1 MNVVRTSWRLRAAAL
16 LALTVLPWSIRA
28 QPPGAPVL
36 PPPCDSVP
44 GYHALDFWLGDWDVS
59 VGTTV
64 VGRDRVERILSGCGV
79 AEHWRSARGDEGYSL
94 FYHDPAAGTW
104 TQVWITGRSTMPGG
118 LKVKHLVHTFAD
130 GGVRFQGTVTPMGG
144 PPYLDR
150 TTLRPLPD
158 RTVRQIID
166 ISRDTGRTWEVRF
179 DAVYRPHGGPNP
191 PDGENDSVLQHVTIE
206 VGELVFDALAAG
218 PAGGPLVILLHGFP
232 QTGMAFA
239 AQLRALGKAGFRA
252 VAPDQRG
259 YSPGARPDAREAYVM
274 GNFVSDVVGIAAAL
288 GYDRFHLV
296 GHDWGGAVAWVT
308 ALRHSER
315 VSTLSVLSTP
325 HFAALAAQRAESTSD
340 QAGRSSYFRRFG
352 APGAELWM
360 LADDMAVLRQ
370 VLAGVP
376 APQRET
382 YLRRFADPATLR
394 AALAWYHVFA
404 PSPTPASVPRPSAPA
419 PAPPIQVPTLYVWG
433 ALDQSFGRAAA
444 EATREHVAGPYTFHV
459 LDDVGHWIPETAPDT
474 VTQLLLAHMRS
485 STGRAR
491 GAK

>member
-1 MNVVRTSWRLRAAAL
+1 VTIRRSSWRLRAAAL
-16 LALTVLPWSIRA
+16 LALTTLPGNLVA
-28 QPPGAPVL
+28 QQPGQPVL
-36 PPPCDSVP
+36 SPPCDSVP
-44 GYHALDFWLGDWDVS
+44 GYHALDFWLGDWEVS

-64 VGRDRVERILSGCGV
+64 VGRDRVERILNGCGV

-104 TQVWITGRSTMPGG
+104 TQVWITGRATMPGG

-158 RTVRQIID
+158 RTVRQLIE
-166 ISRDTGRTWEVRF
+166 ISRDSGRTWEVRF
-179 DAVYRPHGGPNP
+179 DAVYRPLGGATP
-191 PDGENDSVLQHVTIE
+191 PAGGSDSVPQHVTIE
-206 VGELVFDALAAG
+206 VGDLTFDALAAG
-218 PAGGPLVILLHGFP
+218 PAGGRLVILLHGFP
-232 QTGMAFA
+232 QTGIAFA
-239 AQLRALGKAGFRA
+239 AQLRALGAAGFRA

-308 ALRHSER
+308 ALRHPQR
-315 VSTLSVLSTP
+315 VRTLSVLSTP
-325 HFAALAAQRAESTSD
+325 HFAALGAQRADSVSD
-340 QAGRSSYFRRFG
+340 QAERSSYFARFG
-352 APGAELWM
+352 APGAEAWM

-376 APQRET
+376 APQREA

-404 PSPTPASVPRPSAPA
+404 PASGVAPSSPPGAT
-419 PAPPIQVPTLYVWG
+419 APPPPVRVPTLYVWG
-433 ALDQSFGRAAA
+433 ARDRSFGRGAA
-444 EATREHVAGPYTFHV
+444 EATREHVTGPYAFQV

-474 VTQLLLAHMRS
+474 VTKLLLAHF
-485 STGRAR
+485 GAFAAR
-491 GAK
+491 